1 MKKILSILAVA
12 AMAFTACTTDI
23 TDDVVKN
30 ESVEYA
36 TPLEFGIDL
45 EVSRAFMD
53 DETTIKFEAGDK
65 VGVYV
70 IPADPSATATKNAE
84 GTIVMVNGKPRVSVN
99 VASFAAGDKVL
110 AYYPYH
116 TQNNNKEASAITLQI
131 PEVQVQAVLGKI
143 NCKYL
148 PMVSVAT
155 DLSAESGGTILF
167 RPVASIMKLNIYS
180 DDAKYQNATIRRIKF
195 SSEKHENVTGCNYCV
210 GNCPGFDLTTV
221 TANSEITI
229 NAAGITTTDAKNDA
243 QIQYPCYAFA
253 DYNGDECKVGF
264 TSNEG
269 DFEPVYMILYP
280 GAYGGLQ
287 GSNPSK
293 IYIYTDEFG
302 RFDVN
307 VNETHEF
314 GRAVIKPFNINL
326 AKATL
331 KAGIGVSYI
340 HGHAVKEGTLKDDGE
355 TLAGGHVADQLLNE
369 ELIVIGS
376 GSENQNMYRPVN
388 TAWRTQNYN
397 DNIRTVYAQTLDG
410 AHGFRLWFYSAGRNT
425 LKRGDKIKLNLGSV
439 QWFKRPVGDGW
450 EYYATHVSQSN
461 IFKLTPGCEDEIVTK
476 ERYINELTPADL
488 NTEVKLLDIEFA
500 HKGGAFVYGQGSMAG
515 KPELANDIRAHYAT
529 MMQDKNG
536 SAIFALINAQCNWK
550 RDLTNGSII
559 APQGV
564 GKVHGVLVNQVDR
577 AYGDLGKFQIRPFDE
592 KSFEIPA
599 TKADAVNL
607 LVDWVLDKKTV
618 SIGQYK
624 WNGGADFIIGKN
636 TDAES
641 PLNKLH
647 GVHGITDGSA
657 ILYPTNRKIMV
668 THVVGT
674 GVKNTTFANYSYFPT
689 ITDGDKGYKANA
701 GHADVK
707 TSSKASALTYYQDV
721 AAFYEWDENG
731 TWTGG
736 TKGYIM
742 EFPATGVSTEM
753 SVYFSITPSLY
764 ARTDNKDA
772 TTKYMYKACLLGHPL
787 IWKVECST
795 DNGTTWTK
803 CTNAINGSEEF
814 RLLPMVNW
822 NENAAIA
829 DPFNVSTTVQLT
841 TNAEFC
847 PGFTQQ
853 KFVLP
858 ASAKGAA
865 KVMVKISP
873 ASLQVAYPTDGT
885 YTATMDK
892 EGKNVTKD
900 YSYPCAIVFDGIAVT
915 YAK

>member
-1 MKKILSILAVA
+1 MKKILSLLAVA

-23 TDDVVKN
+23 VEDVVN
-30 ESVEYA
+30 NDVVEYA
-36 TPLEFGIDL
+36 TPLEFGIET
-45 EVSRAFMD
+45 EVSRSFMD
-53 DETTIKFEAGDK
+53 DETTVKFEAGDE

-70 IPADPSATATKNAE
+70 TPADATATATKNAK
-84 GTIVMVNGKPRVSVN
+84 GTIVMVNGKPRVSVQ
-99 VASFAAGDKVL
+99 VASFAAGDKVM
-110 AYYPYH
+110 AYYPYN
-116 TQNNNKEASAITLQI
+116 TLNNNLEADAITLQI
-131 PEVQVQAVLGKI
+131 PEIQKQAVLGKL

-155 DLSAESGGTILF
+155 NLASENSGTILF

-180 DDAKYQNATIRRIKF
+180 DKADYQNSTIKRIVF
-195 SSEKHENVTGCNYCV
+195 ISEKYENVVGCNYTA
-210 GNCPGFDLTTV
+210 GNCPNFDLTAV
-221 TANSEITI
+221 TEDSEITI
-229 NAAGITTTDAKNDA
+229 DSAKITTSDAKNDA
-243 QIQYPCYAFA
+243 QIQYPCYVIA
-253 DYNGDECKVGF
+253 DYNGDECKVGIS
-264 TSNEG
+264 SNDG
-269 DFEPVYMILYP
+269 DFEPVYLILFP
-280 GAYGGLQ
+280 GSFGGQ
-287 GSNPSK
+287 YYDTESAVKFSK
-293 IYIYTDEFG
+293 IKIYTEEDG
-302 RFDVN
+302 RFDVD
-307 VNETHEF
+307 VKSTYDF
-314 GRAVIKPFNINL
+314 KRAMIKPFNINL
-326 AKATL
+326 SKATL
-331 KAGIGVSYI
+331 KKGGGVDFILEYAVDDTKATKGYI
-340 HGHAVKEGTLKDDGE
+340 
-355 TLAGGHVADQLLNE
+355 ADQLLNE

-376 GSENQNMYRPVN
+376 GAENDNMYRPAN
-388 TAWRTQNYN
+388 SAWNAQNYSN
-397 DNIRTVYAQTLDG
+397 NMRTFYAQTLDG
-410 AHGFRLWFYSAGRNT
+410 AQGFRLWFYSAGRNN
-425 LKRGDKIKLNLGSV
+425 LKRGDKIKINMGSI
-439 QWFKRPVGDGW
+439 QWFKHPVGDGW
-450 EYYATHVSQSN
+450 EYYGTAFSASN

-476 ERYINELTPADL
+476 EKHIKDLTPADL
-488 NTEVKLLDIEFA
+488 NTDVKLLDMEFV
-500 HKGGAFVYGQGSMAG
+500 HKGSAFVYGQGSMAG
-515 KPELANDIRAHYAT
+515 KPELAHDIRAHYAT

-536 SAIFALINAQCNWK
+536 SAIYALINAQCPWK
-550 RDLTNGSII
+550 RDLTTGSII

-577 AYGDLGKFQIRPFDE
+577 AYGDIGKFQIRPFDE

-624 WNGGADFIIGKN
+624 WNGGAAFISGKN

-668 THVVGT
+668 THAVGT
-674 GVKNTTFANYSYFPT
+674 GIKNNTFANYTYFPT

-707 TSSKASALTYYQDV
+707 TSSKASGLTYYQDV
-721 AAFYEWDENG
+721 AAFYEWDANG
-731 TWTGG
+731 AWTGG

-753 SVYFSITPSLY
+753 SVYFSITPSMY
-764 ARTDNKDA
+764 ARTGNDNV

-787 IWKVECST
+787 IWKVECSV

-803 CTNAINGSEEF
+803 CINAINGSEEF

-822 NENAAIA
+822 NTEAGLA
-829 DPFNVSTTVQLT
+829 DPFDVSKKVTLT
-841 TNAEFC
+841 NNLEFC

-885 YTATMDK
+885 FNATMDK

-900 YSYPCAIVFDGIAVT
+900 YSYPCAIIFDGIAVT